1 MFAFKLTEKKNAT
14 SSLDISPIILVFINF
29 LYISQM
35 QIVKWLLE
43 YLYWAKVRYSSSLS
57 HLRITST
64 KRLRRHHRKTVATQ
78 VLAKFSELCNSA
90 IDHSGHCGPMVT
102 IPARYLR

>member
-1 MFAFKLTEKKNAT
+1 
-14 SSLDISPIILVFINF
+14 
-29 LYISQM
+29 M

-64 KRLRRHHRKTVATQ
+64 KRLRRHHRKTVAAQ
-78 VLAKFSELCNSA
+78 MLAKFSELCNSA
-90 IDHSGHCGPMVT
+90 IDHSGHCGPTVT
-102 IPARYLR
+102 IPARNLR